1 MIQFNPLAG
10 VVTYNSAV
18 VIRTDDPTL
27 PRGTNAVVIQ
37 PTAAAVT
44 YQLGGPAATGFTL
57 AAGSS
62 PVLIMLTAP
71 LQIAGSVQ
79 MQLGNVAE
87 VY

>member
-1 MIQFNPLAG
+1 MIQFTPLTN
-10 VVTYNSAV
+10 VFTRNTL
-18 VIRTDDPTL
+18 IPLRTDDPGN

-44 YQLGGPAATGFTL
+44 YALGGSSATGFTL

-71 LQIAGSVQ
+71 LEITGSVQ
-79 MQLGNVAE
+79 IQLGNAVE